1 MTRYYPD
8 NNKKFMH
15 KSIISRNIIDI
26 SEIIEKVNNKSSCM
40 SQMSMYEFSYY
51 YRELVI
57 YEEEITKEIQRI
69 GSKNTN
75 NKYGKTGIARDDVNL
90 HNLVTR
96 RNFIAKITDAVIEM
110 K

>member
-1 MTRYYPD
+1 M
-8 NNKKFMH
+8 N
-15 KSIISRNIIDI
+15 KSITSRNTIDI
-26 SEIIEKVNNKSSCM
+26 SAIIEKINNKSSCM
-40 SQMSMYEFSYY
+40 SQMSMEEFSYY

-57 YEEEITKEIQRI
+57 YEERITKEIQRI
-69 GSKNTN
+69 GSKNIN
-75 NKYGKTGIARDDVNL
+75 NKYGKTGTARDDANL